1 MDDTNRN
8 LEDFDGDAYD
18 DELLE
23 DSELFEDE
31 LEQLDSLD
39 DEPGSE
45 GL

>member
-23 DSELFEDE
+23 DSEFEDE

>member
-8 LEDFDGDAYD
+8 PEDFDGDAYD

-23 DSELFEDE
+23 DSEFEDE